1 MPRRKTVTDMTMGA
15 DWADPKGY
23 DALAGLDRA
32 GWAWEWLKRDR
43 GFAAVAGPL
52 LRSPAGGRPG
62 AARPRVLSPRDAKP
76 FERWGVFFRR
86 RPWPGGH
93 GRLLA
98 ARFQSIGARRGSAA
112 RCPRPRRRLRYPEL

>member
-1 MPRRKTVTDMTMGA
+1 MPRRKTVTDITMGA

-23 DALAGLDRA
+23 DVLAGLDRA
-32 GWAWEWLKRDR
+32 GWAWEWLKRNR
-43 GFAAVAGPL
+43 AFA
-52 LRSPAGGRPG
+52 GRPPKS
-62 AARPRVLSPRDAKP
+62 APSLPPSPDVQPRVVSIRDAKP

-86 RPWPGGH
+86 RPWPAGH

-98 ARFQSIGARRGSAA
+98 ARFQSIGARRGSAV